1 VTVLHP
7 GSPLAVIDGWNEPF
21 LLRAFAA
28 GVGVALVAAPLG
40 CFVVWRRM
48 AYFGDTLSHSALLGV
63 ALGVILGINPMLG
76 VLLAATVCGVL
87 LLSLQRFGEFASD
100 TVLGILAHST
110 LATGVVVLS
119 FFERIRVDLFAYL
132 FGDILAVAPADLF
145 WIALGGGAVL
155 VALALLWRPLL
166 ATTVHA
172 DLASVEGVPVGA
184 VRVAFVMLLATVVAV
199 AMQIVGILLITSLLI
214 IPPATARRLAR
225 GPVQMAVIAAG
236 FAILA
241 VGGGLGAS
249 LIWNTP
255 AGPSMVVCAAALF
268 VVTLLATA
276 LARAR

>member
-1 VTVLHP
+1 
-7 GSPLAVIDGWNEPF
+7 VIDGWNEPF
-21 LLRAFAA
+21 LLRALAA
-28 GVGVALVAAPLG
+28 GIGVALVAAPLG

-63 ALGVILGINPMLG
+63 ALGVILSLNPMLG
-76 VLLAATVCGVL
+76 VLFAAVACGIL

-100 TVLGILAHST
+100 TILGILAHST

-132 FGDILAVAPADLF
+132 FGDILAVAPGDLF

-155 VALALLWRPLL
+155 VVLALVWRPLL
-166 ATTVHA
+166 STTVHA
-172 DLASVEGVPVGA
+172 DLASVEGVPVGLMRA
-184 VRVAFVMLLATVVAV
+184 ILVLLLATVVAV

-236 FAILA
+236 FAVLA
-241 VGGGLGAS
+241 VVGGLVAS
-249 LIWNTP
+249 LTWDTP

-268 VVTLLATA
+268 VLTLLTTA
-276 LARAR
+276 SVRGR